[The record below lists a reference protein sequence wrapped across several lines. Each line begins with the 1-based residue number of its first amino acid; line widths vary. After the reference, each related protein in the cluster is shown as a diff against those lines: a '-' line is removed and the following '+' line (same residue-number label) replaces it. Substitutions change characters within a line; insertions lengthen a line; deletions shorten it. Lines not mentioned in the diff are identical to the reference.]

1 MSVAPPRRLLASLV
15 LGFGLLSLAF
25 REPQAQARGSN
36 ASKEQQSAFA
46 KAAAACAE
54 KVRTTADTRACWIS
68 QIDKAQK
75 ELDREYQQ
83 FLKAIPSDKQKDVG
97 AAQEA
102 WRRYTSSQCDLYLS
116 VFEGTMW
123 HPMSDQCVLRKAEE
137 RTRELAEVRREYE
150 AGP

>member
-1 MSVAPPRRLLASLV
+1 MSVAPRWKLLAALILGLDLVSLTFSE
-15 LGFGLLSLAF
+15 L
-25 REPQAQARGSN
+25 QAQARGSN

-46 KAAAACAE
+46 KAAVACAE
-54 KVRTTADTRACWIS
+54 KVRTTADTRACWSS

-75 ELDREYQQ
+75 ELDREYQR

-102 WRRYTSSQCDLYLS
+102 WRRYSTSQCDLYMS

-123 HPMSDQCVLRKAEE
+123 HPLSDQCVLSKVEE